1 MLTRSTLA
9 GFTAVLLSSTSILA
23 ADLAAPA
30 PVPVAPPVEPCKAT
44 LLGPTYSGVIK
55 ANPNPT
61 CFSAGP
67 LGDLYVGGAVTGY
80 AYTQTNPFASFS
92 TPAAPNDRDR
102 AARVDFSNLQG
113 IIQKP
118 EGAFQFYVQAGAY
131 SIPQLGFPTLGTFTQ
146 TDLLFG
152 PVPVAYGKFQIND
165 EWSIQGGRMFTLIGT
180 EPLFTYQNLNINRG
194 LLFVQENF
202 INQGVQVNYA
212 SGPLSVSLAGTD
224 GFFSNEITWFT
235 GNVAYKLDDFN
246 TIGVNGGLNLGR
258 TNALAR
264 SSRYQFA
271 TPYLQQNSGI
281 FDINYT
287 YANGPWIVSPYFQ
300 FTNVERD
307 PRIGI
312 YNSASTYGGALLAAY
327 SFTDNFSLAGR
338 IEYTEQTGVRGSG
351 TTNLLGFG
359 AGSNAFSVTVT
370 PTFTFDRYFFRVEYA
385 HVELGGITRAS
396 ISDTGLLTP
405 GTGFGRTGN
414 RTSQDRYMVETGI
427 TF

>member
-1 MLTRSTLA
+1 MLTRSSLT
-9 GFTAVLLSSTSILA
+9 GFAAVLLSSTSLLA

-30 PVPVAPPVEPCKAT
+30 SVPVAPPAEPCKAT
-44 LLGPTYSGVIK
+44 LLGPPYGGVSK
-55 ANPNPT
+55 ATPNPT
-61 CFSAGP
+61 CVAAGP

-80 AYTQTNPFASFS
+80 GYTQTNPFKSFA
-92 TPAAPNDRDR
+92 TPAAPDDRDR
-102 AARVDFSNLQG
+102 SARFDFSNIQG
-113 IIQKP
+113 VIQKP
-118 EGAFQFYVQAGAY
+118 DGAFQFYVQAGGY

-152 PVPVAYGKFQIND
+152 PVPVAYGKVQIND

-180 EPLFTYQNLNINRG
+180 ELLFTYQNLNINRG

-202 INQGVQVNYA
+202 INQGVQVNYS

-264 SSRYQFA
+264 SPRYQFA
-271 TPYLQQNSGI
+271 TPNLQQNSGI

-287 YANGPWIVSPYFQ
+287 YANGPWIISPYFQ

-307 PRIGI
+307 PRVGI
-312 YNSASTYGGALLAAY
+312 YNSASTYSGALLAAY

-338 IEYTEQTGVRGSG
+338 IEYIEQTGVRGSG

-396 ISDTGLLTP
+396 LSEDGLFTT

>member
-1 MLTRSTLA
+1 MLKRSTLA
-9 GFTAVLLSSTSILA
+9 GLATVLLSSTGILA
-23 ADLAAPA
+23 ADLQTKA
-30 PVPVAPPVEPCKAT
+30 PVPVPPPAEPCKAT
-44 LLGPTYSGVIK
+44 LLGPTYGGLIK

-152 PVPVAYGKFQIND
+152 PVPVAFGKIQIND
-165 EWSIQGGRMFTLIGT
+165 EWSVQGGRMFTLIGT
-180 EPLFTYQNLNINRG
+180 ELLFTYQNLNINRG

-202 INQGVQVNYA
+202 INHGVQVNYS

-224 GFFSNEITWFT
+224 GFFSNEISWLT

-258 TNALAR
+258 TNAFER
-264 SSRYQFA
+264 SARYQFA
-271 TPYLQQNSGI
+271 TPNFQQNSGI
-281 FDINYT
+281 FNINYT
-287 YANGPWIVSPYFQ
+287 YANGPWIISPYFQ

-307 PRIGI
+307 ERIGI
-312 YNSASTYGGALLAAY
+312 NSSASTFGGALLAAY
-327 SFTDNFSLAGR
+327 SFNDIFSLAGR
-338 IEYTEQTGVRGSG
+338 VEYTEQTGVRGG
-351 TTNLLGFG
+351 NTPNLLGFG
-359 AGSNAFSVTVT
+359 PGSNAFSVTVT

-396 ISDTGLLTP
+396 VLDGGTISP
-405 GTGFGRTGN
+405 GTGFGRYGT